1 MAILPRLLTTLGV
14 VLLAH
19 ALVFPLPNLQ
29 SHRTNRSHASAY
41 STHEHSALSAKLSSS
56 SSTDLPPDIILETLI
71 SVLLVCVGLVTGADP
86 LQPIAWRE
94 WAGQM
99 EREGKREGIYAVVE
113 ERRGFV
119 DIRVCLPF

>member
-19 ALVFPLPNLQ
+19 A
-29 SHRTNRSHASAY
+29 AY

-119 DIRVCLPF
+119 DIRAKRKEFADWVRGKDTLALDEK